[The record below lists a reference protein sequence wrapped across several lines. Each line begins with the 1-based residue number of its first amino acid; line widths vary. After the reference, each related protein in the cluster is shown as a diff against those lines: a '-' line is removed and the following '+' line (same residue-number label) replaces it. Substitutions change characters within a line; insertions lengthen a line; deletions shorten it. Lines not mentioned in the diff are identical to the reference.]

1 MNSVIRSA
9 LEQGT
14 TCQLIRLLETD
25 PEIITTNGAITCG
38 IFM

>member
-9 LEQGT
+9 LDQGT

-25 PEIITTNGAITCG
+25 PEIIITSGAISDNGC
-38 IFM
+38 M